1 MNKKLKVGSHQLDHS
16 TPTPL
21 YYQISQV
28 LERMIKERR
37 VESGG
42 KLPSE
47 DRLAGLFEV
56 SRPTINKAIGVLIEK
71 GMLKRQRGKGTF
83 IVKKK
88 EVRLT
93 LIRELIS
100 LAEGLRQENVLFNT
114 KVLGLRK
121 IRATAGVA
129 KQLDLRRKEPVIYLQ
144 RLREVEDDPLLVS
157 ESYLPFRLF
166 PGLLK
171 EDFRKNSLYV
181 TMERKCHVPVVRT
194 ERWLRVVKASE
205 EDAYI
210 LRVSVGEPLIQL
222 EGLAFSRD
230 NVKVEYFNMRIRSDR
245 AVLWTTLYCT

>member
-47 DRLAGLFEV
+47 DRLAGLFE
-56 SRPTINKAIGVLIEK
+56 
-71 GMLKRQRGKGTF
+71 
-83 IVKKK
+83 
-88 EVRLT
+88 
-93 LIRELIS
+93 
-100 LAEGLRQENVLFNT
+100 
-114 KVLGLRK
+114 
-121 IRATAGVA
+121 
-129 KQLDLRRKEPVIYLQ
+129 DLQ

-245 AVLWTTLYCT
+245 AVLWTTLYRT